1 MPASNVTVK
10 AIFEPIPVEPEEP
23 GGEDGGGTGGEDGG
37 ETGSGSG
44 TVTVINEESGS
55 DAGKGG
61 DNDND
66 TGDFWE
72 RVRQAINDA
81 APGQTVRA
89 EARGEERMP
98 VAVMS
103 DPGQAEDVS
112 PCTSP
117 GTAAR
122 TSSSPPGRRW
132 SPRRTGRSTS

>member
-23 GGEDGGGTGGEDGG
+23 GGEDGG
-37 ETGSGSG
+37 ETGSG